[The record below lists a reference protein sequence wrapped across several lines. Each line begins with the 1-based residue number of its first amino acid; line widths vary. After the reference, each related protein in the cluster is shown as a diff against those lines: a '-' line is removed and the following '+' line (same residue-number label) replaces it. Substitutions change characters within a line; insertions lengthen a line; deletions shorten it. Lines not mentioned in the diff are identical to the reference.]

1 RPCAAAH
8 IIPSRPHPSHPLNRR
23 PCWFAIVDI
32 FSNMFAKWHSY
43 SLKKQMLITFSSSV
57 IISLILVEIICI
69 VFLFLVTNNIKDTS
83 TEILTKQIK
92 QNLADSVYNS
102 GALFQGSL
110 KRIAESIVLPLTQAT
125 GDTFRT
131 DQPLSDEASYF
142 DNNAGLQAAGTVI
155 PSAGQRYSGQTV
167 TLRHST
173 WMTSN
178 YTGVDP
184 PANLTTDQ
192 GTVLGNSAHLDHLFR
207 TMYSQNP
214 DIVALF
220 VGFDAFFFRR
230 YPGANTIRY
239 SGPYD
244 PTIRP
249 WYKAAK
255 KYASSGGSSQL
266 YVITDPYSDT
276 SGRGWTVSISAV
288 IVNSVTGSNIGV
300 ASIDLL
306 IGTLKSNLERIA
318 VNGSQTSLYLFNGI
332 AIANPNWDLAAWK
345 DRPFRY
351 NDSSNP
357 TISESL
363 WQQIISSTVYKPD
376 PQVYQDPIT
385 SVWYLIIWQMLNVT
399 NGMTGGKPSYVSF
412 SAFPL
417 ADINLPIS
425 GVSSDMNRAF
435 AIYAAISFAIF
446 VLVLLIVVTAVV
458 ALANTAVKVR
468 VLCCVRGRLLK
479 TASFPHSAFPIQPMT
494 KLSKESMKISNNIG
508 KSSLFEGVR
517 TDDTLHKGSAE
528 GLRNRLN
535 RIDETKELQDKF
547 YKMVTTISESIR
559 ASEASTKNVFHNN
572 LQLPDWDPDAAIR
585 QLIDSPNTP
594 DSEGGPESSSPL
606 SETSIKPH
614 DPSQK

>member
-1 RPCAAAH
+1 MIQSWRPCAAAH
-8 IIPSRPHPSHPLNRR
+8 IIPSRPHPSHPLIRR
-23 PCWFAIVDI
+23 PCWFAIID
-32 FSNMFAKWHSY
+32 FSNMLAKWHSY

-69 VFLFLVTNNIKDTS
+69 VFLFLVTNKIKDTS

-110 KRIAESIVLPLTQAT
+110 KRIAESIVLPLAQAT
-125 GDTFRT
+125 GDTFRA
-131 DQPLSDEASYF
+131 DQPLSGEASYF
-142 DNNAGLQAAGTVI
+142 DNNAGLQAAGAVI

-184 PANLTTDQ
+184 PASLTTDQ

-214 DIVALF
+214 DIVALY

-318 VNGSQTSLYLFNGI
+318 VNGSQTSLYLLNGI
-332 AIANPNWDLAAWK
+332 AIANPNWNLAAWK

-376 PQVYQDPIT
+376 SQVYQDPIT

-417 ADINLPIS
+417 ADISLPIS
-425 GVSSDMNRAF
+425 AVSSDMNRAF
-435 AIYAAISFAIF
+435 AIYAAISIVIF

-458 ALANTAVKVR
+458 ALANTAVK
-468 VLCCVRGRLLK
+468 
-479 TASFPHSAFPIQPMT
+479 PMT

-517 TDDTLHKGSAE
+517 TDDTLHKGSSE

-535 RIDETKELQDKF
+535 RIDETNELQDKF

-572 LQLPDWDPDAAIR
+572 PQIPDWDPDAAIR
-585 QLIDSPNTP
+585 QLLASPNTP
-594 DSEGGPESSSPL
+594 DSEGGPPESSSPL

-614 DPSQK
+614 DPSSQR